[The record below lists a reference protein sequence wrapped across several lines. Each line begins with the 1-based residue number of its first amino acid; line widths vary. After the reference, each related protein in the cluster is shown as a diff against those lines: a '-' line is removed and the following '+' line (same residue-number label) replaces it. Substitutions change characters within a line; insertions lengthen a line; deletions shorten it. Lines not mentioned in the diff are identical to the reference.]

1 MIIGIIYKYENIFNH
16 KVYIG
21 QTINEEKRI
30 AAHRNAI
37 IEKNPHF
44 HAAIRKYGFENFN
57 YEVLFRIQC
66 ELLDYVK
73 IVLDELEIY
82 YISKFDSTNVDKG
95 YNISEGGGG
104 TLGYKLT
111 EEHKKKISDVMKSKH
126 IQLSKEQL
134 LKMQEKR
141 KEVKVLK
148 GKCIVRCDLQ
158 GNKLE
163 SYISMRD
170 ASRKFNCNAK
180 SLSRAMTRKTNQGI
194 FKGYLWKFE

>member
-1 MIIGIIYKYENIFNH
+1 
-16 KVYIG
+16 
-21 QTINEEKRI
+21 
-30 AAHRNAI
+30 
-37 IEKNPHF
+37 
-44 HAAIRKYGFENFN
+44 
-57 YEVLFRIQC
+57 
-66 ELLDYVK
+66 
-73 IVLDELEIY
+73 
-82 YISKFDSTNVDKG
+82 
-95 YNISEGGGG
+95 
-104 TLGYKLT
+104 
-111 EEHKKKISDVMKSKH
+111 MKSKH
-126 IQLSKEQL
+126 IQLSEEQL